1 MRFTSAVLLVL
12 VATVVAPFVIA
23 TSWLN
28 AKVEDQQEYVATVAP
43 LANDP
48 DVQRVLA
55 DAAAAAAVSSLQR
68 YVPVGLPDAVTEW
81 ARIAATE
88 VVESPDFPEFWRK
101 ANDDLHGDVMTLLED
116 PDASPDGNLT
126 VDAAPLLAQVLLMI
140 EERGIP
146 IAALPALPLEVA
158 VAPRSRVV
166 EAGPTYRSADR
177 VAGWL
182 PFVWFGLVGLAILVA
197 AGWRGRVRIVGLA
210 LLGVAAAA
218 ALVRLAT
225 DPIGEFVADRTDA
238 GQQEMARIMVDTM
251 TGSLSPYAQGFLLGL
266 PVGLVLIG
274 LSLWPRRRHTE
285 MANSDA
291 WSAEAP

>member
-23 TSWLN
+23 TAWLN

-48 DVQRVLA
+48 DVRRVMA
-55 DAAAAAAVSSLQR
+55 DAAAAGAVAALQKH
-68 YVPVGLPDAVTEW
+68 VPVGLPDAVTQW
-81 ARIAATE
+81 ARTASTE

-101 ANDDLHGDVMTLLED
+101 ANDDLHRDVMTLLED

-126 VDAAPLLAQVLLMI
+126 VDAAPLMAQVLLML
-140 EERGIP
+140 EDRGIP
-146 IAALPALPLEVA
+146 VAALPVIPLEVA

-166 EAGPTYRSADR
+166 EAGPAYRSADR

-182 PFVWFGLVGLAILVA
+182 PFVWAGLVGLAILVA
-197 AGWRGRVRIVGLA
+197 AGWRGRVRIAGLA

-225 DPIGEFVADRTDA
+225 DPIGEFIADRTDS

-251 TGSLSPYAQGFLLGL
+251 TGSLSPYAKGFLLGL
-266 PVGLVLIG
+266 PLGLVLIG
-274 LSLWPRRRHTE
+274 LSLLPRRRHDSPSWDPQE
-285 MANSDA
+285 VD
-291 WSAEAP
+291 PV